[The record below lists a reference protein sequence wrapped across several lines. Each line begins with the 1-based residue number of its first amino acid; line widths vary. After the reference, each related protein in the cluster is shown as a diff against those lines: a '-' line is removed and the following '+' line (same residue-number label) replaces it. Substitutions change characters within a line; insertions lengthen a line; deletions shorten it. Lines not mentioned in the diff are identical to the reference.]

1 MSGGGGE
8 AGATIASQH
17 VGHTLPELACFLCA
31 DGDYS
36 KMGFCSLFWMAF
48 FWVCGGIYGGEG
60 VMQLAPSGIVFSTL
74 LVVMGI
80 YALPIALIN
89 AELAVA
95 IPEDGG
101 LVVWVQQAFGPTI
114 GGHNAWWVW
123 ASYIFDAAI
132 YPVLAA
138 SYLSNALGIAEDDPS
153 LQMYLVAI
161 AETVVFLVTCMK
173 LMGPQVVVA
182 FAEVASFV
190 SLAPAAV
197 FVAWGLVTVKLQPER
212 WVRWDTSEA
221 GSAAS
226 LVEESSSGSSGD
238 VVEIQWTLLISW
250 MLWLNSG
257 YLGLG
262 ALAAGVDNPKVTFPL
277 IVVTIIPFVAFVII
291 APFLISLS
299 VDDDLNH
306 YVAGHFTDL
315 AEEVAGPW
323 LKDCFTVGAIM
334 CMIALY
340 ANTIITSEVS
350 LQYFIEERFPS
361 VQLPLSALASTEST
375 RSFRASVKRWLLHHE
390 EGSAAPLYILVNG
403 VIACGLVLL
412 PYKVLIEFTMTV
424 MGPPTL
430 LFLFSFVAL
439 RINEPDMRRD
449 FKVPGG
455 TFVAILAIT
464 PPAVVTCSQLYFAAR
479 KFHAEIVAKAHSL
492 CSLMTWTLPPSCL
505 QLALARVAI

>member
-1 MSGGGGE
+1 
-8 AGATIASQH
+8 
-17 VGHTLPELACFLCA
+17 
-31 DGDYS
+31 
-36 KMGFCSLFWMAF
+36 MGFCSLFWMAF

-74 LVVMGI
+74 LVIMAI

-101 LVVWVQQAFGPTI
+101 LVVWVQKAFGSAV
-114 GGHNAWWVW
+114 GGHNSWWVW

-138 SYLSNALGIAEDDPS
+138 SYLTNALGMHSDTPN
-153 LQMYLVAI
+153 LQLIVIAI
-161 AETVVFLVTCMK
+161 AEIVVVLVTCMK
-173 LMGPQVVVA
+173 LMGPEVVVK
-182 FAEVASFV
+182 FAELASFV

-197 FVAWGLVTVKLQPER
+197 FVLWGFATVPLKPER
-212 WVRWDTSEA
+212 WVRWDTGVSGSDA
-221 GSAAS
+221 GDA
-226 LVEESSSGSSGD
+226 LGSSSGSWGD
-238 VVEIQWTLLISW
+238 VKEIEWTLLISW

-277 IVVTIIPFVAFVII
+277 IVITIIPFVAFVII
-291 APFLISLS
+291 APFLVSLS
-299 VDDDLNH
+299 KDDVLNH
-306 YVAGHFTDL
+306 YEAGHFTDL
-315 AEEVAGPW
+315 AEEIAGPW

-334 CMIALY
+334 CMVALY

-361 VQLPLSALASTEST
+361 AQLPLSAYATSSSAPQPL
-375 RSFRASVKRWLLHHE
+375 RARIKRWLLHHD
-390 EGSAAPLYILVNG
+390 EGGAAPLYILTNG
-403 VIACGLVLL
+403 VIAMVLVLL
-412 PYKVLIEFTMTV
+412 PYKILIEFTMTV

-439 RINEPDMRRD
+439 RIQQPDMQRD
-449 FKVPGG
+449 FKIPGG
-455 TFVAILAIT
+455 TVVAILAII
-464 PPAVVTCSQLYFAAR
+464 PPTVVTCSQLYFAASESQSHGAW
-479 KFHAEIVAKAHSL
+479 HARGTHCAHSCHCCCC
-492 CSLMTWTLPPSCL
+492 CSSSSSMPPQCSALRNFGALLSSCTLVWLYCCPASASITL
-505 QLALARVAI
+505 FDHL

>member
-1 MSGGGGE
+1 MVRLLAHSV
-8 AGATIASQH
+8 APARCPA
-17 VGHTLPELACFLCA
+17 ELVRLLRA

-74 LVVMGI
+74 LVIMGI

-101 LVVWVQQAFGPTI
+101 LVVWVQQAFGPTV

-132 YPVLAA
+132 YPVLCA
-138 SYLSNALGIAEDDPS
+138 SYLTTALGVAEDDPS
-153 LQMYLVAI
+153 LPMYLVAI
-161 AETVVFLVTCMK
+161 AETVVVLVTCMK
-173 LMGPQVVVA
+173 LMGPEVVVA

-197 FVAWGLVTVKLQPER
+197 FVGWGLVTVKLQPER
-212 WVRWDTSEA
+212 WVRWDTGGET
-221 GSAAS
+221 GSAAG
-226 LVEESSSGSSGD
+226 LAEESSSGSLGD
-238 VVEIQWTLLISW
+238 VGEIQWTLLISW

-277 IVVTIIPFVAFVII
+277 IVITIIPFVACVII

-299 VDDDLNH
+299 VDDDVHN

-334 CMIALY
+334 CMVALY

-361 VQLPLSALASTEST
+361 VQLPLSAFASAESS
-375 RSFRASVKRWLLHHE
+375 RSFRVRAKRWLLHHE

-412 PYKVLIEFTMTV
+412 PYKILIEFTMTV

-430 LFLFSFVAL
+430 LFLASFVAL
-439 RINEPDMRRD
+439 RINEPDMQRD
-449 FKVPGG
+449 FKIPGG

-464 PPAVVTCSQLYFAAR
+464 PPAIVTCSQLYFAAR
-479 KFHAEIVAKAHSL
+479 KLPRAQNVAKTHLL
-492 CSLMTWTLPPSCL
+492 CPLIPWTLSPSCL
-505 QLALARVAI
+505 QLALVRVAI